1 MAIALTRF
9 IQFLG
14 RVPSC
19 VVGRRQ
25 ANLEVLMWKRIAAV
39 SVSAGALVAAGL
51 VGAAPASADSTHYA
65 ANPDGQARA
74 GLGQFAS
81 YGEWFYACDELG
93 DGYGVKV
100 NWHVVD
106 NPSNN
111 GSAWAR
117 GGAGS
122 CDSSNATVAE

>member
-1 MAIALTRF
+1 
-9 IQFLG
+9 
-14 RVPSC
+14 
-19 VVGRRQ
+19 
-25 ANLEVLMWKRIAAV
+25 MWKRIAAV
-39 SVSAGALVAAGL
+39 GISAGTLVAAGL
-51 VGAAPASADSTHYA
+51 VASTPASADSTHYA
-65 ANPDGQARA
+65 ANPKGQTKA

-81 YGEWFYACDELG
+81 VGEWFYACDERPD

-117 GGAGS
+117 SGGS
-122 CDSSNATVAE
+122 CDSSNGTIAEGKEVSYEICFTKDGSQVPGSCHGPFYDFA